1 MFVGSVEFYVIAFVT
16 TIVVVGILMRPSA
29 KKEGRIVFA
38 CGEIVPASGIDDVVA
53 IAGEGDG
60 CLRFVHKSVRVP
72 ARNCEV
78 NYSIAREGR
87 NIKIVEK
94 RVGGAG
100 MSPEMLADVYFSID
114 GVPLG
119 RYRVFF
125 DAPWCGK
132 WAIGTIAMPLRGQ
145 KILAL
150 QM

>member
-60 CLRFVHKSVRVP
+60 RLRFVHKSVRV
-72 ARNCEV
+72 AENCEV

-100 MSPEMLADVYFSID
+100 VSPEALAESV
-114 GVPLG
+114 
-119 RYRVFF
+119 RQ
-125 DAPWCGK
+125 
-132 WAIGTIAMPLRGQ
+132 LRGLEERNRRAAARLICGFKSGYQ
-145 KILAL
+145 FPEF
-150 QM
+150 

>member
-60 CLRFVHKSVRVP
+60 CLRFVHKSVRV
-72 ARNCEV
+72 AENCEV

-132 WAIGTIAMPLRGQ
+132 WAVGTIAMPLRGQ

>member
-53 IAGEGDG
+53 IEGGGDG
-60 CLRFVHKSVRVP
+60 CLRFVHKSVRV
-72 ARNCEV
+72 AENCEV

-132 WAIGTIAMPLRGQ
+132 WAVGTIAMPLRGQ

>member
-60 CLRFVHKSVRVP
+60 CLRFVHKSVRV
-72 ARNCEV
+72 AENCEV

-132 WAIGTIAMPLRGQ
+132 WAVGTIATPLRGQ

>member
-60 CLRFVHKSVRVP
+60 CLRFVHKSVRV
-72 ARNCEV
+72 AENCEV

-100 MSPEMLADVYFSID
+100 VSPEMLADVYFSID

-132 WAIGTIAMPLRGQ
+132 WAVGTIAMPLRGQ

>member
-60 CLRFVHKSVRVP
+60 CLRFVHKSVRV
-72 ARNCEV
+72 AENCEV
-78 NYSIAREGR
+78 NYSIAWEGR

-114 GVPLG
+114 GVPQG

-132 WAIGTIAMPLRGQ
+132 WAVGTIAMPLRGQ

>member
-1 MFVGSVEFYVIAFVT
+1 MFVGSVEFYVLVFVA

-60 CLRFVHKSVRVP
+60 CLRFVHKSVRV
-72 ARNCEV
+72 AENCEV
-78 NYSIAREGR
+78 NYSIAWEGR

-114 GVPLG
+114 GVPQG

-132 WAIGTIAMPLRGQ
+132 WAVGTIAMPLRGQ